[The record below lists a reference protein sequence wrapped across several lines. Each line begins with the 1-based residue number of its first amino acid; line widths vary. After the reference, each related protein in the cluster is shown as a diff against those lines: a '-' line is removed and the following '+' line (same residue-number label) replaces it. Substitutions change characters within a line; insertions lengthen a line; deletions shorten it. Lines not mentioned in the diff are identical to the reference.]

1 MRYAIYERRF
11 GGRPIVVGLEP
22 LPGIAL
28 ADNLY
33 PAWSYETAT
42 PMLVSEADTDFWA
55 DVVEVSGT
63 EKAIVVRALEGEAG
77 VQALLRDAVRLHE
90 RLSREYAERRR
101 A

>member
-1 MRYAIYERRF
+1 MKYCIVERRF
-11 GGRPIVVGLEP
+11 GGRPIIVGSEP
-22 LPGIAL
+22 LPGILLTDA
-28 ADNLY
+28 LY

-55 DVVEVSGT
+55 DVVEVSGA
-63 EKAIVVRALEGEAG
+63 EKAIIVRTLGGEAG

-90 RLSREYAERRR
+90 RLSREYAEKRR

>member
-1 MRYAIYERRF
+1 MRYAIYERLF
-11 GGRPIVVGLEP
+11 GGRPVVVGLEP

-33 PAWSYETAT
+33 PAWSYETAV
-42 PMLVSEADTDFWA
+42 PMLISDADTDFWA
-55 DVVEVSGT
+55 DVVEVTGA
-63 EKAIVVRALEGEAG
+63 ERAVVVRTLHGEAG

-90 RLSREYAERRR
+90 RLRREYAERQR

>member
-11 GGRPIVVGLEP
+11 GGRPIIVGLEP

-28 ADNLY
+28 ADDLH

-55 DVVEVSGT
+55 DVVEVTGA
-63 EKAIVVRALEGEAG
+63 ERAIVVRDLGGPQGVEACLK
-77 VQALLRDAVRLHE
+77 AAVRLHE
-90 RLSREYAERRR
+90 RLRREYAEKRR